1 MPFTQLP
8 FLHLIENNIC
18 IIEDQYRKIIHIDWR
33 EEPPFKNEGIPTDSE
48 SFWIGL
54 LQHKSFKD
62 LAKYALNCL
71 VTPTSNAVVERIFSL
86 VSAVKT
92 KARNQMQLKL
102 LDSIIRIR
110 AELLLSNKCCK
121 DFTPSTAMLE
131 NLTSDKV
138 YSDGHDIDDADM
150 ELFYTN

>member
-1 MPFTQLP
+1 MF
-8 FLHLIENNIC
+8 N
-18 IIEDQYRKIIHIDWR
+18 
-33 EEPPFKNEGIPTDSE
+33 
-48 SFWIGL
+48 
-54 LQHKSFKD
+54 
-62 LAKYALNCL
+62 
-71 VTPTSNAVVERIFSL
+71 VVVERIFSFA
-86 VSAVKT
+86 SAVKT

-150 ELFYTN
+150 ELFYTNWNTKYIYLLIHIIFNNGKIKSIMSKLLSDKML

>member
-1 MPFTQLP
+1 M
-8 FLHLIENNIC
+8 HLIENNIC

-102 LDSIIRIR
+102 LD
-110 AELLLSNKCCK
+110 
-121 DFTPSTAMLE
+121 
-131 NLTSDKV
+131 
-138 YSDGHDIDDADM
+138 
-150 ELFYTN
+150 